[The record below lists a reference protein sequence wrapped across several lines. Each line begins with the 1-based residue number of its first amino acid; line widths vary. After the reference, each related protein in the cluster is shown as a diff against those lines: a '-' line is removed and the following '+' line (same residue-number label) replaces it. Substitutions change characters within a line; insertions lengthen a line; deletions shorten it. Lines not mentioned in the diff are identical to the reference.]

1 MAAGIDKRAGAAAAR
16 VAVFPL
22 PFQGHISPM
31 LQLAGAL
38 HARGLAVTVLHTA
51 FNAPDPTRHPGFS
64 FVAVPDAVP
73 ATVPSNG
80 IAKILALNAVMEASG
95 HVRDALASLM
105 AEEDEKP
112 RLACLVI
119 DSTLTAAQ
127 KAAAGLGLS
136 TLVLH
141 TGSAACFRLFRSY
154 DMLHDKGYLPSTES
168 NLHLPVKE
176 LPPLQVRDLFD
187 PSKLPNKEIGQKILD
202 LATQTTTNSSGAIIN
217 TFEAL
222 EAHEL
227 EMIGHEL
234 QTIGIP
240 AFAGVLERGM
250 IERAIRKLMEED
262 EGAKVRERAK
272 TLKEKAQLCLES
284 SGSSQVA
291 VDKLLGSSISQAKIL
306 RHFLSGEAAK
316 AGQERLRRRVV
327 LFPLPFQ
334 GHLSPMLQLAA
345 LLHERGL
352 AVTVLHTDFNAPDP
366 ARHPELGFVPIHEAF
381 PGADI
386 VTQLLALNAA
396 TEAPFRAA
404 LTRLLR
410 DGDDVACAVVDGQCY
425 AALRASAELTLRT
438 DSAATFRSM
447 LAFPRLCDDGYDVP
461 IKGKSTE
468 FCSQINPVED
478 RLDELVPGLEPLRV
492 RDLIRVDGSNTDA
505 LCDFIARVADAVRS
519 SASGVVINTFEA
531 IEASELAKIHRELS
545 LPAFAV
551 GPLHLLSPA
560 AAAEQCLHAPD
571 HSCLAWL
578 DAHSLRSV
586 LYVCLGSVACVMFEE
601 MAWGMAC
608 SGVPFLWVV
617 RPGSV
622 HGIGEEV
629 LPPLPDGVDE
639 EIRNRGKIVAWAGLP
654 REKSWRTQPLV
665 RSGRIPAGTRR

>member
-1 MAAGIDKRAGAAAAR
+1 M
-16 VAVFPL
+16 
-22 PFQGHISPM
+22 
-31 LQLAGAL
+31 
-38 HARGLAVTVLHTA
+38 
-51 FNAPDPTRHPGFS
+51 
-64 FVAVPDAVP
+64 
-73 ATVPSNG
+73 
-80 IAKILALNAVMEASG
+80 
-95 HVRDALASLM
+95 
-105 AEEDEKP
+105 
-112 RLACLVI
+112 
-119 DSTLTAAQ
+119 
-127 KAAAGLGLS
+127 
-136 TLVLH
+136 
-141 TGSAACFRLFRSY
+141 
-154 DMLHDKGYLPSTES
+154 
-168 NLHLPVKE
+168 
-176 LPPLQVRDLFD
+176 
-187 PSKLPNKEIGQKILD
+187 
-202 LATQTTTNSSGAIIN
+202 
-217 TFEAL
+217 
-222 EAHEL
+222 
-227 EMIGHEL
+227 
-234 QTIGIP
+234 
-240 AFAGVLERGM
+240 
-250 IERAIRKLMEED
+250 
-262 EGAKVRERAK
+262 
-272 TLKEKAQLCLES
+272 
-284 SGSSQVA
+284 
-291 VDKLLGSSISQAKIL
+291 
-306 RHFLSGEAAK
+306 

-352 AVTVLHTDFNAPDP
+352 AVTVLHTDFNAP
-366 ARHPELGFVPIHEAF
+366 ELGFVPIHEAF
-381 PGADI
+381 PDEVTSPGADI

-461 IKGKSTE
+461 IKGN
-468 FCSQINPVED
+468 CSQINPVED

-560 AAAEQCLHAPD
+560 AAEQCLHAPD

-586 LYVCLGSVACVMFEE
+586 LYVSLGSVACVMFEE

-639 EIRNRGKIVAWAGLP
+639 EIRNTGKIVAWAGLP

-665 RSGRIPAGTRR
+665 RSVEMISGVPKNMKTGE